1 MKTRMKIRTWILA
14 ISTLALFATSLTG
27 CVVAPERG
35 YYGHDHYYDHDHYH
49 DHDRDYD
56 RH

>member
-1 MKTRMKIRTWILA
+1 MNTRMKFRTWILA
-14 ISTLALFATSLTG
+14 ISTLAIFATSLTG

-35 YYGHDHYYDHDHYH
+35 YYGHDHYYDHDH